1 MTCAAAGMTATGTRT
16 FVMAATVA
24 PVWIRGAVT
33 SSVTRATDRCCPGYG
48 DDWRGPAGCEVD
60 TFDALAAELAE
71 LTRRID
77 EARAAVQNAER
88 PPFDGTTFSGDP
100 DREDDLRAL
109 RNFAALVQFGVP
121 RHLPYVRRPRRPT
134 PLMTP
139 PSGIPY
145 PRRPTDAV

>member
-16 FVMAATVA
+16 FVMAATAA
-24 PVWIRGAVT
+24 PVQTRGATT
-33 SSVTRATDRCCPGYG
+33 SDAHQAIAQCCPGYAR
-48 DDWRGPAGCEVD
+48 DWRGSADCDVD

-77 EARAAVQNAER
+77 EARAAAC
-88 PPFDGTTFSGDP
+88 PPFDGTTFTSRNE
-100 DREDDLRAL
+100 REDDLRAL

-121 RHLPYVRRPRRPT
+121 RHLPYVRRPRRPA